1 LHKLVYY
8 IDLKVDE
15 GVLVREVSNI
25 ESATEDTAEAEDEQV
40 QESEKEDSESDEDT
54 NTRADSNE

>member
-1 LHKLVYY
+1 LHKIVDC

-15 GVLVREVSNI
+15 GVPVREVSNI
-25 ESATEDTAEAEDEQV
+25 DTATKDTTEAENEQV

-54 NTRADSNE
+54 NTQAVSNQ